1 MAAMMAD
8 RRTSPRHVLTLV
20 AEVTDSLNSTVLNAR
35 LSDVS
40 RTGSF
45 IDTLTPLA
53 QDRDPRWGCACTA
66 ERKSL
71 RPLRTSCM

>member
-1 MAAMMAD
+1 MIAD
-8 RRTSPRHVLTLV
+8 RRTSPRYVLTLV

-45 IDTLTPLA
+45 IDTRTPLA
-53 QDRDPRWGCACTA
+53 QGSEVRVRLRRGRLRRGEEVRPRPRVDA
-66 ERKSL
+66 
-71 RPLRTSCM
+71 